1 MKTFVIDGSKM
12 AYLDVGQGPVILFG
26 HSYLWNS
33 AMWSPQIEVLSQS
46 FRCIVPDMWGHGQSE
61 GTPQSTTDL
70 GGYAAQLLALMDEL
84 NIDQFSVV
92 GLSVGGMWGAELA
105 TMAPSRVMSLV
116 LLDTFVGLEPQVANE
131 KYYAMLSTIEQEK
144 AFTAEVIEALA
155 RLNFANA
162 SKKRNPEL
170 VEGFT
175 ESLSAIKGSR
185 ALELARVGRMI
196 FGRRDLCDDVET
208 LALPTLVA
216 VGAEDKMRP
225 ALESYLMHDLITGSE
240 LHVIP
245 NAGHISNLE
254 QPDIVTS
261 LLERFLVQHA
271 NELDL

>member
-33 AMWSPQIEVLSQS
+33 AMWAPQLEVLSQS

-61 GTPQSTTDL
+61 GVPHSTTNL

-84 NIDQFSVV
+84 DIEQFSVV

-105 TMAPSRVMSLV
+105 TIAPSRVTSLV

-144 AFTAEVIEALA
+144 AFSSTVTEALA
-155 RLNFANA
+155 TLNFANT
-162 SKKRNPEL
+162 SKKHKPEL
-170 VEGFT
+170 VEGFIT
-175 ESLSAIKGSR
+175 SLSNIEGAR

-196 FGRRDLCDDVET
+196 FGRRDLCDEVEK
-208 LALPTLVA
+208 LALPALVA

-225 ALESYLMHDLITGSE
+225 ALESYLMHDLLTGSE

-245 NAGHISNLE
+245 GAGHISNLE
-254 QPDIVTS
+254 QPEFVTS
-261 LLERFLVQHA
+261 LLDRFLAQHA
-271 NELDL
+271 K